1 MGLKGQYGGQKMF
14 KMGKGK
20 LKNEMDLKNGLGT
33 YNYQT
38 FDTHDDNFSQFFT

>member
-1 MGLKGQYGGQKMF
+1 MGLSGQKRGQLML